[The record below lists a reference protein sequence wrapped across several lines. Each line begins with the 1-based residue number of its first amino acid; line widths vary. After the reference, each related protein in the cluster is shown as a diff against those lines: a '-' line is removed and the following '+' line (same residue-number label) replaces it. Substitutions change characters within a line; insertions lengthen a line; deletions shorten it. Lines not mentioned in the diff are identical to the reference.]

1 MESSA
6 KIDIP
11 GNARTRDAAKDKML
25 AARGAKSKVPGQIAL
40 YAFITVF
47 VFFCLAPF
55 VWTFLTSLKGQNDLY
70 AVPIQYLPASATF
83 ASYNQIFHIERFTR
97 SLLNSAIVAGSAT
110 AFSLVIGAFCAYAIA
125 RLNFPGKN
133 ILLALVLGIAM
144 FPGIAII
151 GPLYRNFQDVP
162 LTHWNLTN
170 NYLALILPNVTFTLP
185 ICIWTLTAFFSDLPM
200 ELEESARVD
209 GCTRMQTFFKIVTP
223 LAAPGVFTAA
233 ILLFIQAW
241 NEFLFARTFMSQPD
255 RLTATVAIA
264 QFEGADA
271 ASAYPWGQITA
282 ASVIV
287 TLPLVFLVLAFQRRI
302 ISGLTAGA
310 VKG

>member
-1 MESSA
+1 MTVS
-6 KIDIP
+6 
-11 GNARTRDAAKDKML
+11 ARTLPTAP
-25 AARGAKSKVPGQIAL
+25 AARRKRAELLSDIGF
-40 YAFITVF
+40 YAFVVGF
-47 VFFCLAPF
+47 VIFCIAPF
-55 VWTFLTSLKGQNDLY
+55 VWTFLTSLKGPTTIY
-70 AVPIQYLPASATF
+70 EVPIRYLPAPPDLIN
-83 ASYNQIFHIERFTR
+83 YQQIFALERFR
-97 SLLNSAIVAGSAT
+97 WALLNSVIVASSAT
-110 AFSLVIGAFCAYAIA
+110 AISLLIGAFCAYAIA

-133 ILLALVLGIAM
+133 LLLALVLAIAM

-151 GPLYRNFQDVP
+151 GPLFRQFSA
-162 LTHWNLTN
+162 WGLTN

-185 ICIWTLTAFFSDLPM
+185 ICIWTLTAFFSDLPI

-209 GCTRMQTFFKIVTP
+209 GCTRMQAFFKIMVP

-241 NEFLFARTFMSQPD
+241 NEFLFARTFMSQPN

-264 QFEGADA
+264 QFEGADQA
-271 ASAYPWGQITA
+271 AQYPWGQITA
-282 ASVIV
+282 ASIVI
-287 TLPLVFLVLAFQRRI
+287 TLPLIVLVLLFQRRI

>member
-1 MESSA
+1 MTAPASTFNVGAQE
-6 KIDIP
+6 
-11 GNARTRDAAKDKML
+11 TAAH
-25 AARGAKSKVPGQIAL
+25 AARRRAQLFKSSGFYI
-40 YAFITVF
+40 FISLF
-47 VFFCLAPF
+47 VIFCLAPF
-55 VWTFLTSLKGQNDLY
+55 VWTFLTAFKSTTTIYN
-70 AVPIQYLPASATF
+70 VPIDYLPNPPDLGN
-83 ASYNQIFHIERFTR
+83 YQQIFKLSRFR
-97 SLLNSAIVAGSAT
+97 WSLLNSAIIATSAT
-110 AFSLVIGAFCAYAIA
+110 VISLTIGSFCAYAIA

-133 ILLALVLGIAM
+133 FLLAMVLAISM

-151 GPLYRNFQDVP
+151 GPLYRQFTAWS
-162 LTHWNLTN
+162 LMN

-185 ICIWTLTAFFSDLPM
+185 ICIWTLTAFFSELPI

-209 GCTRMQTFFKIVTP
+209 GCTRMQTYFKIVAP

-241 NEFLFARTFMSQPD
+241 NEFLFARTFMSQPN
-255 RLTATVAIA
+255 RLPATVAIA

-271 ASAYPWGQITA
+271 AAQYPWGQITA
-282 ASVIV
+282 ASIVI
-287 TLPLVFLVLAFQRRI
+287 TLPLVILVLLFQRRI

>member
-1 MESSA
+1 MTA
-6 KIDIP
+6 P
-11 GNARTRDAAKDKML
+11 ARTMDQVAVGNVSHRRSLLLKNF
-25 AARGAKSKVPGQIAL
+25 GF
-40 YAFITVF
+40 YTFISVF
-47 VFFCLAPF
+47 VIFCLAPF
-55 VWTFLTSLKGQNDLY
+55 IWTFLTAFKGTTTIYN
-70 AVPIQYLPASATF
+70 VPIEYLPNPPDLSNYRDVFGLA
-83 ASYNQIFHIERFTR
+83 RFR
-97 SLLNSAIVAGSAT
+97 WSLLNSAIVATSAT
-110 AFSLVIGAFCAYAIA
+110 LISLTIGSFCAYAVA
-125 RLNFPGKN
+125 RLDFPGKN
-133 ILLALVLGIAM
+133 FLLAMVLAISM

-151 GPLYRNFQDVP
+151 GPLYRQF
-162 LTHWNLTN
+162 TAWGLTN

-185 ICIWTLTAFFSDLPM
+185 ICIWTLTAFFSELPI

-209 GCTRMQTFFKIVTP
+209 GCTRMQTFYKIVAP

-241 NEFLFARTFMSQPD
+241 NEYLFARTFMSQPN

-271 ASAYPWGQITA
+271 AAQYPWGQITA
-282 ASVIV
+282 ASIVI
-287 TLPLVFLVLAFQRRI
+287 TLPLVVLVLLFQRRI

>member
-1 MESSA
+1 MTA
-6 KIDIP
+6 PANLMGRTARDTAL
-11 GNARTRDAAKDKML
+11 GNARRRSQRL
-25 AARGAKSKVPGQIAL
+25 KSSGFYV
-40 YAFITVF
+40 FISVF
-47 VFFCLAPF
+47 VIFCLAPF
-55 VWTFLTSLKGQNDLY
+55 IWTFLTAFKGTTTIYN
-70 AVPIQYLPASATF
+70 VPIDYLPNPIDLGNF
-83 ASYNQIFHIERFTR
+83 QQIFKLDRFR
-97 SLLNSAIVAGSAT
+97 WSLLNSAIIATSAT
-110 AFSLVIGAFCAYAIA
+110 VISLTIGSFCAYAIA

-133 ILLALVLGIAM
+133 FLLALVLAISM

-151 GPLYRNFQDVP
+151 GPLYRQF
-162 LTHWNLTN
+162 TAWGLTN

-185 ICIWTLTAFFSDLPM
+185 ICIWTLTAFFSEMPI

-209 GCTRMQTFFKIVTP
+209 GCTRMQTFYKIVAP

-241 NEFLFARTFMSQPD
+241 NEFLFARTFMSQPN
-255 RLTATVAIA
+255 RLPATVAIA

-271 ASAYPWGQITA
+271 AAQYPWGQITA
-282 ASVIV
+282 ASIVI
-287 TLPLVFLVLAFQRRI
+287 TLPLVVLVLLFQRRI

>member
-1 MESSA
+1 MTA
-6 KIDIP
+6 P
-11 GNARTRDAAKDKML
+11 AGML
-25 AARGAKSKVPGQIAL
+25 GSTEQIAARNAARRRTAVGRGVGFYLFIAL
-40 YAFITVF
+40 F
-47 VFFCLAPF
+47 VVFCLAPF
-55 VWTFLTSLKGQNDLY
+55 VWTFLTSFKGVATIFN
-70 AVPIQYLPASATF
+70 VPINYLPNPPSLEN
-83 ASYNQIFHIERFTR
+83 YRKIFELARFR
-97 SLLNSAIVAGSAT
+97 WALVNSAIVATSAT
-110 AFSLVIGAFCAYAIA
+110 LISLTIGSICAYAIA

-133 ILLALVLGIAM
+133 FLLALVLAIAM

-151 GPLYRNFQDVP
+151 GPLFRQFNA
-162 LTHWNLTN
+162 WGLTN

-185 ICIWTLTAFFSDLPM
+185 ICIWTLTAFFSELPI

-209 GCTRMQTFFKIVTP
+209 GCTRMQTFFRIVAP

-241 NEFLFARTFMSQPD
+241 NEFLFARTFMSQPN

-264 QFEGADA
+264 QFEGADLA
-271 ASAYPWGQITA
+271 AQYPWGQITA
-282 ASVIV
+282 ASIVI

>member
-1 MESSA
+1 VTAPASTVSTRPLSTGA
-6 KIDIP
+6 T
-11 GNARTRDAAKDKML
+11 ARRTWQDLFR
-25 AARGAKSKVPGQIAL
+25 RFGFYIFVT
-40 YAFITVF
+40 AFV
-47 VFFCLAPF
+47 VFCLAPF
-55 VWTFLTSLKGQNDLY
+55 VWTLLTSLKGPSTIFE
-70 AVPIQYLPASATF
+70 VPIRYVPSPPDVVNYRDIF
-83 ASYNQIFHIERFTR
+83 ALYRFR
-97 SLLNSAIVAGSAT
+97 WALLNSAIVASSAT
-110 AFSLVIGAFCAYAIA
+110 AISLVIGSLCAYAIA
-125 RLNFPGKN
+125 RLNFPFKN
-133 ILLALVLGIAM
+133 ALLALVLAIAM

-151 GPLYRNFQDVP
+151 GPLFRQFNA
-162 LTHWNLTN
+162 WGLTN

-185 ICIWTLTAFFSDLPM
+185 ICIWVLTAFFSELPG

-209 GCTRMQTFFKIVTP
+209 GCTRLQAFYKITIP

-241 NEFLFARTFMSQPD
+241 NEFLFARTFMSQPE

-271 ASAYPWGQITA
+271 AAQYPWGQITA
-282 ASVIV
+282 ASIVI
-287 TLPLVFLVLAFQRRI
+287 TLPLVVLVLLFQRRI

>member
-1 MESSA
+1 MTA
-6 KIDIP
+6 P
-11 GNARTRDAAKDKML
+11 ARTMDRTASANVSQRRSLLLKNF
-25 AARGAKSKVPGQIAL
+25 GF
-40 YAFITVF
+40 YTFISVF
-47 VFFCLAPF
+47 VIFCLAPF
-55 VWTFLTSLKGQNDLY
+55 VWTFLTAFKGTTTIYN
-70 AVPIQYLPASATF
+70 VPIEYLPNPPDLSN
-83 ASYNQIFHIERFTR
+83 YRDIFRLERFR
-97 SLLNSAIVAGSAT
+97 WSLLNSAIVATSAT
-110 AFSLVIGAFCAYAIA
+110 LISLTIGSFCAYAVA
-125 RLNFPGKN
+125 RLDFPGKN
-133 ILLALVLGIAM
+133 FLLAMVLAISM

-151 GPLYRNFQDVP
+151 GPLYRQF
-162 LTHWNLTN
+162 TAWGLTN

-185 ICIWTLTAFFSDLPM
+185 ICIWTLTAFFSELPI

-209 GCTRMQTFFKIVTP
+209 GCTRMQTFYKIVAP

-241 NEFLFARTFMSQPD
+241 NEYLFARTFMSQPN

-271 ASAYPWGQITA
+271 AAQYPWGQITA
-282 ASVIV
+282 ASIVI
-287 TLPLVFLVLAFQRRI
+287 TLPLVVLVLLFQRRI